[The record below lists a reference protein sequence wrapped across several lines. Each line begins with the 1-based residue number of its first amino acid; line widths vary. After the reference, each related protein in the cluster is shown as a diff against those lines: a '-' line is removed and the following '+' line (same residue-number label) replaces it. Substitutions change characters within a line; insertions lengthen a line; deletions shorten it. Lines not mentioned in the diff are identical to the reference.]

1 MPPIPFPSFSLVSNP
16 QKYLLIHS
24 TKWNQVSILGA
35 SNGPFLFCGRSS
47 ARKDLLKL
55 STKPAQY
62 IRSPPFKCGYS
73 SPVAGV
79 GIVNQLCGKYKG
91 KSEQKSSTSVQHW
104 IIHRLARAKSPGW
117 DFLGTWN
124 KASAA
129 PGTLHNFVNY
139 LDILVFYSNWVGPF
153 QIIIW
158 QGTSWTTNTLIGCAS
173 KFMLSLEFICVCD
186 LIQFWKHIF
195 SPVKGE
201 FSHGQTLIRTAFC
214 PTVPWSSGCEKI

>member
-1 MPPIPFPSFSLVSNP
+1 MQLCSHPLVVMPPIPFPSFSLTLPSSKVPTDS
-16 QKYLLIHS
+16 QHRVKL
-24 TKWNQVSILGA
+24 NQVSILGA

-62 IRSPPFKCGYS
+62 IWSPPFKCGYS
-73 SPVAGV
+73 LPVAGV

-104 IIHRLARAKSPGW
+104 IIHRSARAKSPGW

-129 PGTLHNFVNY
+129 PVFVNY
-139 LDILVFYSNWVGPF
+139 LDI
-153 QIIIW
+153 
-158 QGTSWTTNTLIGCAS
+158 
-173 KFMLSLEFICVCD
+173 FIYE
-186 LIQFWKHIF
+186 
-195 SPVKGE
+195 P
-201 FSHGQTLIRTAFC
+201 
-214 PTVPWSSGCEKI
+214 

>member
-1 MPPIPFPSFSLVSNP
+1 MALSFSLLCLPFLSLASHLCPTLPPSKVPTDS
-16 QKYLLIHS
+16 QHKVKL
-24 TKWNQVSILGA
+24 NQVSILGA

-62 IRSPPFKCGYS
+62 IWSPAFKCGYS

-91 KSEQKSSTSVQHW
+91 KSEQKSSSSVQHW
-104 IIHRLARAKSPGW
+104 IIHRSARAKSPGW

-139 LDILVFYSNWVGPF
+139 LDILVFYFN
-153 QIIIW
+153 
-158 QGTSWTTNTLIGCAS
+158 
-173 KFMLSLEFICVCD
+173 
-186 LIQFWKHIF
+186 
-195 SPVKGE
+195 
-201 FSHGQTLIRTAFC
+201 
-214 PTVPWSSGCEKI
+214 